1 MCRTWAKGTQTP
13 TRQEQKSPTA
23 LMWTLSQRHVAP
35 LGDFWT
41 RPSWR
46 VCRCL
51 GESAGICRWSQTRAG
66 RFRCLQPGSRHLQTV
81 PRHLQHASRQRQTPP
96 RHRETHPDTRQ
107 TLAQTGG
114 LLAVTDKRRAN
125 TQSSVCTARLRGTH
139 FGRRGAA
146 FGGVC
151 RCLGVSGQTPPA
163 GRA

>member
-1 MCRTWAKGTQTP
+1 MCRSWAKGTQTP

-23 LMWTLSQRHVAP
+23 SMWTLSQRHVAP
-35 LGDFWT
+35 LGDFCT

-51 GESAGICRWSQTRAG
+51 GESAGTCRWSQTPAG
-66 RFRCLQPGSRHLQTV
+66 RFRCLQPGSRHLQTA

-107 TLAQTGG
+107 TLAQTGV

-125 TQSSVCTARLRGTH
+125 TQSSVCTARLSGTH

-151 RCLGVSGQTPPA
+151 RCLGVSGQTPQA